1 MERSTILRT
10 GLAVWANMLSKGT
23 IFDQQICPA
32 KDLTKVCL
40 VLRATLSALQS
51 KPRPFLESSAQ
62 GLSGRRPQNLV
73 ILYNRGLNGRFHKFK
88 VSGQKCEEKIFAMTK
103 AVFLAV

>member
-1 MERSTILRT
+1 
-10 GLAVWANMLSKGT
+10 MLSKST

-40 VLRATLSALQS
+40 VLRATLTELQS
-51 KPRPFLESSAQ
+51 KPRPFLESSNQ

-73 ILYNRGLNGRFHKFK
+73 ILYNQGLNARFQKCK
-88 VSGQKCEEKIFAMTK
+88 VSGQKREKNVCHDKSRFFT
-103 AVFLAV
+103 V